1 MKVKAIAGGAA
12 TAGGMDFQHRVAAW
26 ATVYILAE
34 KDATPLWN
42 LSADTTLEWL
52 QCETK
57 QPVDDLQ
64 IGTSDDRLLFAQCK
78 RTLKLLKG
86 DKSDLASVL
95 DQFVR
100 QFIARQSKTTGTQA
114 LDRPLDPER
123 DRLVIVTSPTSSEKI
138 RLNFKEILDRVR
150 HLHPNHPMDKAER
163 NDMDHDVLSVVKAHV
178 ARSWQNVS
186 GADPSDDE
194 FRQFLSLIHL
204 QVLDLD
210 EGGTNENEAKNLL
223 RTAVL
228 RDPEKAEV
236 AWSLLV
242 SLCAGFA
249 THQSG
254 TDRKILTQDLLNAGI
269 DLQVARSYRPDIE
282 RLKEHS
288 KSIVESLAHLARIR
302 IGSTEVKIR
311 RHCTEVLKLAV
322 EEKSILVVGEP
333 GAGKS
338 GALHHLVETLKEQVR
353 DYVFLAVDRLDARS
367 LGGLRGEIGL
377 NHELIE
383 VLDNWPGLQPAFLV
397 IDALDA
403 ARVDPAG
410 RMIRDLIRRIVERN
424 GRWHVVASIRKFD
437 LRYGEEIK
445 QLFVGDP
452 PSEFQDAEFSHVR
465 HLNIPCL
472 SVDEV
477 NQISPQ
483 SSELYALIK
492 SAPTE
497 LFNLLSVPFNLQLIA
512 ELLGT
517 GDTCNE
523 LLPIRTQLGLLDQ
536 YWLRR
541 VIHSNDD
548 TQGDAREA
556 VLREVCEKMVAK
568 RALHVD
574 RFVVARTD
582 TSGLLLDL
590 LSMQVLIEWQSS
602 PIGSPDHDIL
612 AFGHNILF
620 DYAVARL
627 LLRGSAE
634 RVVHR
639 LLDDSDLVI
648 VIRPSLMLHFRH
660 LWNFGIPP
668 FWDLVFRVNR
678 AAGIPE
684 IGKLIGPSVAAE
696 LARALSDLEPLF
708 SALNNPH
715 IEIKSTSEQV
725 LWHLFGALSEVTH
738 NEKRLVGRDA
748 GPWCELIECIS
759 RSLRPHV
766 AYTVQ
771 SLLTII
777 SEHTEDLTP
786 EQRIATGQTARQLF
800 EFAWSQMPRDRRMV
814 INALQCV
821 CRTFESN
828 PGSSAR
834 LIRQC
839 LEPLHLS
846 QFGFEEIPFLAEE
859 VKLLIPLDPGLVEEI
874 YRVTFSHHET
884 SNAQTPIGQSLI
896 LPLTSNRRQDY
907 KMALYKLAEFFP
919 QFLECSPER
928 ATCALIAV
936 MEAYVAQDHP
946 LSSGG
951 EHEEVFDFNGI
962 QARLLT
968 DYSAIWDHNVYRQD
982 KPLQMLDAFQRYLE
996 ELAKKHD
1003 CIEQLR
1009 ALVKIILSENRL
1021 AVLWSR
1027 LLLLGS
1033 RFPST
1038 LGREILPLSWTKPFL
1053 IGFDTRTHVGELLI
1067 AIFPTLDREERERIE
1082 RSILIIPV
1090 MVPWSDTEAGERI
1103 RNRLLGCLSNES
1115 IVTADAKSLLEELK
1129 IKNAV
1134 PPNEQ
1139 PMRFSGVMN
1148 VAYSEKEYL
1157 AGSGVP
1163 VEAEANRKI
1172 QELECPVKVFVD
1184 EHRNSD
1190 PTLVEVHN
1198 IHSTLRELH
1207 SALSS
1212 ADADGIHSKQR
1223 DYGWGYLTDACAC
1236 VAKIEMLSNDDEIC
1250 GLIKSVLLE
1259 ASHYPEP
1266 TQNPEDNAQF
1276 DEHPAW
1282 GLPAPRIEAAK
1293 GLVLL
1298 ARHPTVA
1305 RSDVLEAIER
1315 LSKDPVPAV
1324 RFQIASY
1331 TNAIYKTAQK
1341 FMWQIIESMCYDEL
1355 SRGVLCGLLGGP
1367 IGRLAGV
1374 EPNRIAG
1381 LTKAIFDRVKEGP
1394 GATEVRG
1401 LCVDIFSDL
1410 CIWRGHVLC
1419 DEIARE
1425 ISRNPAT
1432 YPDEAH
1438 HVLMKLRKPLT
1449 YGPTDR
1455 DDPVA
1460 EAVRRR
1466 AFDLLA
1472 GLLRSG
1478 RENLLELEKQN
1489 KMITFNEWSQHD
1501 KDMAKSFV
1509 SLMDSLG
1516 SEFYFASGAYDRE
1529 RNGLPG
1535 TVRTIKPESE
1545 RFYREAST
1553 IFDELA
1559 DVSIPSVAHR
1569 LLETLGFF
1577 IPLEPH
1583 EVFLRIGRVVRSGK
1597 QAGYQ
1602 HESLAVDLVVKLVER
1617 YLAEYRALLSEDEK
1631 CRIILVEILDVFV
1644 QAGWPSA
1651 RRLTYRLGEIF
1662 R

>member
-1 MKVKAIAGGAA
+1 
-12 TAGGMDFQHRVAAW
+12 MDFQHRVAAW
-26 ATVYILAE
+26 AAVHILAE
-34 KDATPLWN
+34 KDANPPWN
-42 LSADTTLEWL
+42 LPAEMTLEWL
-52 QCETK
+52 QCETE
-57 QPVDDLQ
+57 QAVDDLL
-64 IGTSDDRLLFAQCK
+64 IGTSDDRLLFAQIK
-78 RTLKLLKG
+78 RTLQLSKG
-86 DKSDLASVL
+86 AASDLASVL

-114 LDRPLDPER
+114 LGRWSLDPEK
-123 DRLVIVTSPTSSEKI
+123 DRLVIVISPTSSEKI
-138 RLNFKEILDRVR
+138 RLHFKGILDRVR

-163 NDMDHDVLSVVKAHV
+163 NDKDHDVLSVVKAHV
-178 ARSWQNVS
+178 TRSWQKAS
-186 GADPSDDE
+186 GADPTDDE
-194 FRQFLSLIHL
+194 FRQFLSLIRV

-210 EGGTNENEAKNLL
+210 EGVEAKNLL
-223 RTAVL
+223 RRVIL
-228 RDPEKAEV
+228 RDPEKADV

-249 THQSG
+249 THRSG
-254 TDRKILTQDLLNAGI
+254 TDRKNLQQELLNAGI
-269 DLQVARSYRPDIE
+269 ELQVARSYRTDIE

-288 KSIVESLAHLARIR
+288 KSIFESLVHLARIR
-302 IGSTEVKIR
+302 VGSTEVKIR

-338 GALHHLVETLKEQVR
+338 GALHDLVETLKEQVR

-410 RMIRDLIRRIVERN
+410 IMIRDLIRRIVERD

-452 PSEFQDAEFSHVR
+452 PSDFQDAEFSHVR

-472 SVDEV
+472 SVDEI
-477 NQISPQ
+477 NQISSQ

-492 SAPTE
+492 SAPPE
-497 LFNLLSVPFNLQLIA
+497 LYNLLSVPFNLQLIA

-517 GDTCNE
+517 GDTSNE

-582 TSGLLLDL
+582 TSDLLLDL

-602 PIGSPDHDIL
+602 PTRSPDRDIL

-639 LLDDSDLVI
+639 LLDDPDLVI

-660 LWNFGIPP
+660 LWNIGIPL

-678 AAGIPE
+678 AAGMPE

-715 IEIKSTSEQV
+715 VETKSTSEQV
-725 LWHLFGALSEVTH
+725 LWHLFGTLSEVTH
-738 NEKRLVGRDA
+738 NEKRLVGSDA
-748 GPWCELIECIS
+748 GPWCEFIECIS

-786 EQRIATGQTARQLF
+786 EQRIAAGQTARQLF
-800 EFAWSQMPRDRRMV
+800 EFAWSQMPRDRWLV
-814 INALQCV
+814 IKALQCV

-859 VKLLIPLDPGLVEEI
+859 VKLLIQLDPEIVEEI
-874 YRVTFSHHET
+874 YRATFSHHET
-884 SNAQTPIGQSLI
+884 SNETTPIGQSRI

-907 KMALYKLAEFFP
+907 DMALYKLAEVFP
-919 QFLECSPER
+919 QFLECAPEK
-928 ATCALIAV
+928 ATRALIAV

-946 LSSGG
+946 LSSG
-951 EHEEVFDFNGI
+951 EVHEEVFDFNGI
-962 QARLLT
+962 QARFLT
-968 DYSAIWDHNVYRQD
+968 DYSAIWDHNIYGQD
-982 KPLQMLDAFQRYLE
+982 EPIQMLYAFQRYLE

-1003 CIEQLR
+1003 RIEQLR
-1009 ALVKIILSENRL
+1009 VLVQIIASENRL
-1021 AVLWSR
+1021 AVLWRR
-1027 LLLLGS
+1027 LLIVGS
-1033 RFPST
+1033 HFPST
-1038 LGREILPLSWTKPFL
+1038 LGKEILPLSRTML
-1053 IGFDTRTHVGELLI
+1053 ILTGYDTGTHVGEFLI
-1067 AIFPTLDREERERIE
+1067 AIFPTLDRVERERIE
-1082 RSILIIPV
+1082 RAILRIPET
-1090 MVPWSDTEAGERI
+1090 VPEGRLDVGEYI
-1103 RNRLLGCLSNES
+1103 RNRLLGCLPNES
-1115 IVTADAKSLLEELK
+1115 IVTAEALRLLEELR
-1129 IKNAV
+1129 IKNAI
-1134 PPNEQ
+1134 PPNE
-1139 PMRFSGVMN
+1139 PPVRFSGEMGVPYN
-1148 VAYSEKEYL
+1148 EEEYL
-1157 AGSGVP
+1157 TDRGVP
-1163 VEAEANRKI
+1163 IEAEANRKI
-1172 QELECPVKVFVD
+1172 RVLECPVKEFAD
-1184 EHRNSD
+1184 KHLNLD
-1190 PTLVEVHN
+1190 PTPEDVTDVLPF
-1198 IHSTLRELH
+1198 LRELH
-1207 SALSS
+1207 KALSS
-1212 ADADGIHSKQR
+1212 ADADGVHPKQR
-1223 DYGWGYLTDACAC
+1223 DYAWGHLAAACAH
-1236 VAKIEMLSNDDEIC
+1236 VATTDRLSHDNEL
-1250 GLIKSVLLE
+1250 GALVRGVLLE
-1259 ASHYPEP
+1259 ASFYTEP
-1266 TQNPEDNAQF
+1266 TYRSENNAQF
-1276 DEHPAW
+1276 DEHPSW
-1282 GLPAPRIEAAK
+1282 GSPATRIDAAK
-1293 GLVLL
+1293 GLIML
-1298 ARHPTVA
+1298 AHHPA
-1305 RSDVLEAIER
+1305 CACPDVLEAIER

-1331 TNAIYKTAQK
+1331 TNLLYQTARK
-1341 FMWQIIESMCYDEL
+1341 FMWQIVESMCCDEL
-1355 SRGVLCGLLGGP
+1355 SHGVLCGLLGGP
-1367 IGRLAGV
+1367 IGRISGV
-1374 EPNRIAG
+1374 EPDRIAG
-1381 LTKAIFDRVKEGP
+1381 LTKVIFDRVNDGP
-1394 GATEVRG
+1394 GASKVRG

-1419 DEIARE
+1419 NEIVRK
-1425 ISRNPAT
+1425 ISCNPAA
-1432 YPDEAH
+1432 YPHEAH

-1449 YGPTDR
+1449 HGPTNR
-1455 DDPVA
+1455 YDPEA

-1466 AFDLLA
+1466 AFGLLA

-1478 RENLLELEKQN
+1478 HEGLRQLEKQL
-1489 KMITFNEWSQHD
+1489 KRIPSNEWSQHD
-1501 KDMAKSFV
+1501 QDKAKSFV
-1509 SLMDSLG
+1509 NLINRIG
-1516 SEFYFASGAYDRE
+1516 YEVYFASGAYNRDH
-1529 RNGLPG
+1529 NGQPG
-1535 TVRTIKPESE
+1535 IIRTIKPESE

-1559 DVSIPSVAHR
+1559 DVSIPNVTHR

-1577 IPLEPH
+1577 IPLEPP
-1583 EVFLRIGRVVRSGK
+1583 EVFLRIGRVVRSGE

-1602 HESLAVDLVVKLVER
+1602 HESLAAGLMVKLVER
-1617 YLAEYRALLSEDEK
+1617 YLAEYRTLLSEDEK
-1631 CRIILVEILDVFV
+1631 CRLILVEILDVFV

-1651 RRLTYRLGEIF
+1651 RRLAYRLEEIF